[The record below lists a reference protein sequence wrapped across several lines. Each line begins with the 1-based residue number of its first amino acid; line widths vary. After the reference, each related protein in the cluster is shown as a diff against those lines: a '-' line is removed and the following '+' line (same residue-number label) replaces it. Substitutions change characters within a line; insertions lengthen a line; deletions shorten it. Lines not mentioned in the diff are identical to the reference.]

1 MDLFVHIFSLTG
13 MRELRD
19 LQFTDDLDNLAIS
32 EPKAKGKKKKKQNRT
47 STTALVEKE
56 KLTDPKCIYF
66 GY

>member
-32 EPKAKGKKKKKQNRT
+32 EPKAKGKKKKEAKSNKHHCSSGKRE
-47 STTALVEKE
+47 VNG
-56 KLTDPKCIYF
+56 P
-66 GY
+66 

>member
-32 EPKAKGKKKKKQNRT
+32 EPKAKGKKKKKEAKSNKHHCSSGKRE
-47 STTALVEKE
+47 VNG
-56 KLTDPKCIYF
+56 P
-66 GY
+66 

>member
-32 EPKAKGKKKKKQNRT
+32 EPKAKGKKKKRSKIEQ
-47 STTALVEKE
+47 APL
-56 KLTDPKCIYF
+56 L
-66 GY
+66 